1 MVGGG
6 GATPYTPVAG
16 GAGGCVHGPGGGGGV
31 SSGAPYYLS
40 IPLRTLLERRA
51 GEVWQVLAFSARSGV
66 RFLTTSTRSLSHQKP
81 TFFPLLDALSLL
93 EPASTLG
100 RRAEMIASH
109 EPWPTSKFR
118 PSNPAARECI
128 LLSTGAMNPIHRGH
142 VAMIHAAADRLRAA
156 GYDVLRAYVSP
167 SHDGYVQP
175 KARGLSTLGL
185 SAAFRLEVAQRA
197 VADDPLVAVGAWE
210 AQQPGH
216 WPDFPQ
222 VCIGRIAFYYPN
234 PNPNPNPNPSP

>member
-1 MVGGG
+1 
-6 GATPYTPVAG
+6 
-16 GAGGCVHGPGGGGGV
+16 
-31 SSGAPYYLS
+31 
-40 IPLRTLLERRA
+40 
-51 GEVWQVLAFSARSGV
+51 
-66 RFLTTSTRSLSHQKP
+66 
-81 TFFPLLDALSLL
+81 
-93 EPASTLG
+93 
-100 RRAEMIASH
+100 MIASH

-175 KARGLSTLGL
+175 KARRLSTLGL

-222 VCIGRIAFYYPN
+222 VCSGRIACYYCNPTPTPTPN
-234 PNPNPNPNPSP
+234 PNPNQVSVRENIAYGMPACAQPEVEAAARLANCHAFIAKLHPNP

>member
-1 MVGGG
+1 
-6 GATPYTPVAG
+6 
-16 GAGGCVHGPGGGGGV
+16 
-31 SSGAPYYLS
+31 
-40 IPLRTLLERRA
+40 
-51 GEVWQVLAFSARSGV
+51 
-66 RFLTTSTRSLSHQKP
+66 
-81 TFFPLLDALSLL
+81 
-93 EPASTLG
+93 
-100 RRAEMIASH
+100 MIASH

-175 KARGLSTLGL
+175 KARRLSTLGL

-222 VCIGRIAFYYPN
+222 VCSGRIACYYCNPTPTPN
-234 PNPNPNPNPSP
+234 P

>member
-31 SSGAPYYLS
+31 SSRAPYYLS
-40 IPLRTLLERRA
+40 IPLCTLLERRA

-175 KARGLSTLGL
+175 KARGLRTLGL
-185 SAAFRLEVAQRA
+185 SASMLS
-197 VADDPLVAVGAWE
+197 
-210 AQQPGH
+210 GH
-216 WPDFPQ
+216 
-222 VCIGRIAFYYPN
+222 
-234 PNPNPNPNPSP
+234 